1 MERRTNILDVYN
13 SIKKDYTKHADRVIT
28 DLKNEQENFIKTN
41 QLRTLYSFVVP
52 FSDFF
57 NYGRKIDIEKAKREL
72 KKLKIKIAYQIG
84 RDDRGQLG
92 VRKFNDAS
100 NILELI
106 DVVIDS
112 KNFIEDLELYCN
124 YFEALVAY
132 HKYHGGQ

>member
-1 MERRTNILDVYN
+1 M
-13 SIKKDYTKHADRVIT
+13 
-28 DLKNEQENFIKTN
+28 
-41 QLRTLYSFVVP
+41 
-52 FSDFF
+52 
-57 NYGRKIDIEKAKREL
+57 